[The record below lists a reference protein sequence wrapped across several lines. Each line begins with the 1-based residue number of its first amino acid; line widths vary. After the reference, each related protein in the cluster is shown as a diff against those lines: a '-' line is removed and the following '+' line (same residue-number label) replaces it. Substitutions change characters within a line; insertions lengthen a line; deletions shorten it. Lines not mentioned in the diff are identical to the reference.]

1 MTEPGGGSHSWVEPM
16 PSHAAELDLIRQI
29 HLRPALTR
37 AFWSKRCAWPG
48 DRLYL
53 HVEAR
58 HLPDGTPLSIVLVEG
73 DSHEGNPD
81 DVLGEIAGTH
91 VVTHGKWCGEYVL
104 DLSAD
109 ALGCA
114 LEVEGDTYEFCFE
127 VSVPR
132 YGLCRR
138 STLLYVPIEPF
149 VPSH

>member
-1 MTEPGGGSHSWVEPM
+1 M
-16 PSHAAELDLIRQI
+16 PSHAAELDAIRPI
-29 HLRPALTR
+29 HLRPVVTR

-58 HLPDGTPLSIVLVEG
+58 HIPDGTPLSIALVED
-73 DSHEGNPD
+73 DSDEGNPD
-81 DVLGEIAGTH
+81 DALGALAGTH
-91 VVTHGKWCGEYVL
+91 VMKGGKWCAEYVL

-114 LEVEGDTYEFCFE
+114 LEVEGDAYEFCFD
-127 VSVPR
+127 VTIPR

-138 STLLYVPIEPF
+138 STRLYVPIEPF
-149 VPSH
+149 IPSH